1 MKKIPESSPG
11 RGKLSTFHFKSHID
25 LIMKSLQ
32 DHVKDTIKPKD
43 YFSANQS
50 RIHGG
55 RRLNTGLILEIEHHF
70 LFR

>member
-1 MKKIPESSPG
+1 MKKIPENSPG

-25 LIMKSLQ
+25 LIMKSFQ
-32 DHVKDTIKPKD
+32 DHVKDTIKPKV

-50 RIHGG
+50 KMYGG
-55 RRLNTGLILEIEHHF
+55 GRLNTGLILEIEHHF